1 MKLKS
6 KMNNEVSKQTLLQA
20 VLRRDLGAF
29 VVKVFH
35 TLCPEDR
42 YYHNWHIEAV
52 VYALMQVYLDKDKR
66 LVITQPPRTLKSIC
80 TSVAFVAWWLGHDPS
95 MRFACVSYS
104 HIPALDFAR
113 QFRAVIT
120 SGWYRGLFPNMQLCK
135 DTETE
140 CVTTKGG
147 GRFVVPVGG
156 SFTGRGADVI
166 ILDDPIK
173 PRADGF

>member
-52 VYALMQVYLDKDKR
+52 VYALMQVYLGKDKR
-66 LVITQPPRTLKSIC
+66 LVITQPPRSLKSIC
-80 TSVAFVAWWLGHDPS
+80 TWLD
-95 MRFACVSYS
+95 R
-104 HIPALDFAR
+104 
-113 QFRAVIT
+113 VI
-120 SGWYRGLFPNMQLCK
+120 K
-135 DTETE
+135 DDH
-140 CVTTKGG
+140 
-147 GRFVVPVGG
+147 VGAAAG
-156 SFTGRGADVI
+156 ERS
-166 ILDDPIK
+166 
-173 PRADGF
+173 ADGDDETPPTLGRHTFGLGILAELHVGK